1 MTSLDTSNLSLLSII
16 LALLVSVSL
25 STGSPI
31 DPASAP
37 ELIKQTCT
45 TFQENLFNY
54 FQNYSLRMEDY
65 EISNPKEL
73 NSKSIGICQLFLEN
87 ANDFAHMASIKLSVN
102 LKNSNWT
109 LGISKTKTRD
119 VLIPLT
125 NWIQEEINYQLP
137 QVANLI
143 NHSYKLLPKWENS
156 AMHVTLMQTIRS
168 RLTEKAPS
176 KLDLIF
182 QLTTFPSYESN
193 SFTWYIKSKESYL
206 GYVNLWM
213 EETQEE
219 AYLKTMDLTHNHVLK
234 MEIRTVREGEFSSGT
249 LETPVISS
257 SDNDRDGI
265 IDKTLTAFDFKHTF
279 TNLEELIEK
288 TGKYLNKHMPTL
300 EITPIDKKILETDN
314 YFYQRFKLKHEF
326 TSSEMSIGTAMDGD
340 ASSYY
345 INIDYENNNFA
356 QPFVNLYF
364 RRTSDTSLEKLF
376 TDNGMDKL
384 FRSVYQD
391 VTDMFINEFE
401 LMNQRKTQN
410 NTQDNDS
417 RKPLV
422 EYHESSGFNSTA
434 SDGFKND
441 DIGLNYVKDKA
452 GKVTVILTSSKK
464 SIEYKE
470 SFHFDKYKSEFVSRL
485 INNFF
490 LRYEEDL
497 GRLL

>member
-1 MTSLDTSNLSLLSII
+1 MTSLTTSNLSLLSII
-16 LALLVSVSL
+16 LALLVSVSF
-25 STGSPI
+25 STGAPV
-31 DPASAP
+31 DPATAP

-45 TFQENLFNY
+45 TFQNNLFQY

-73 NSKSIGICQLFLEN
+73 NSKSIGVCLLFLEN
-87 ANDFAHMASIKLSVN
+87 AYDFAHMASIKLSLN
-102 LKNSNWT
+102 FKNSNWT
-109 LGISKTKTRD
+109 LTISKTKTRD

-125 NWIQEEINYQLP
+125 NWIQEEVDYQLP

-143 NHSYKLLPKWENS
+143 NHSYKLLPKWEN
-156 AMHVTLMQTIRS
+156 AVMHVTLMQTIRS

-176 KLDLIF
+176 KLDLVF
-182 QLTTFPSYESN
+182 QLTTMPTYESN

-206 GYVNLWM
+206 GYINLWI

-219 AYLKTMDLTHNHVLK
+219 AYINTMELTNNHVLK

-249 LETPVISS
+249 VETPVISS
-257 SDNDRDGI
+257 TDNDRDSI
-265 IDKTLTAFDFKHTF
+265 IDKTLTAFDFKNTF
-279 TNLEELIEK
+279 SNLEELIEK
-288 TGKYLNKHMPTL
+288 TKKYLNKHMPTL
-300 EITPIDKKILETDN
+300 EIIPIDKNILEADS
-314 YFYQRFKLKHEF
+314 YFYRRYKLKHEF
-326 TSSEMSIGTAMDGD
+326 SSSEMSIGTALDGD

-356 QPFVNLYF
+356 QPFVQLYF
-364 RRTSDTSLEKLF
+364 RRTSDISLEGLF

-401 LMNQRKTQN
+401 LLNQRKTQN
-410 NTQDNDS
+410 NSQDKDS

-452 GKVTVILTSSKK
+452 GKITVILTSSKK

-470 SFHFDKYKSEFVSRL
+470 SFHFDKYKREFVYRL

-490 LRYEEDL
+490 LRYEEDME
-497 GRLL
+497 RLL